1 MSTMTDLGTKL
12 GAEFK
17 ADRIRLSDLETDNMV
32 NSNGTI
38 SPPLLSASPASPQA
52 NQVALADGVGW
63 DPLTVNGSSP
73 YLVLYNGTAWVSAIA
88 VPTAAT
94 GTNTNQIAT
103 TAFTQQEI
111 NALKD
116 LLYAYVQD

>member
-1 MSTMTDLGTKL
+1 MSHMTDLGTKL
-12 GAEFK
+12 GTEFK
-17 ADRIRLSDLETDNMV
+17 ADRTRLSALESDNMV
-32 NSNGTI
+32 NDNGTF
-38 SPPLLSASPASPQA
+38 SPPVLSAAPSGPST
-52 NQVALADGVGW
+52 NQVALADGVNW
-63 DPLTVNGSSP
+63 DPLSVSGSTP
-73 YLVLYNGTAWVSAIA
+73 YLVLYNGTSWVTAIA

>member
-1 MSTMTDLGTKL
+1 MSTMTDLGAKL

-17 ADRIRLSDLETDNMV
+17 ADRTRLSDLETDNMV

-38 SPPLLSASPASPQA
+38 SPPLLSSAPSSPQT
-52 NQVALADGVGW
+52 NQVALADGSSW
-63 DPLTVNGSSP
+63 DPLSVGGSNP
-73 YLVLYNGTAWVSAIA
+73 YLVLYNGTTWVSAIA
-88 VPTAAT
+88 VPTAST
-94 GTNTNQIAT
+94 GTNTTQIAT